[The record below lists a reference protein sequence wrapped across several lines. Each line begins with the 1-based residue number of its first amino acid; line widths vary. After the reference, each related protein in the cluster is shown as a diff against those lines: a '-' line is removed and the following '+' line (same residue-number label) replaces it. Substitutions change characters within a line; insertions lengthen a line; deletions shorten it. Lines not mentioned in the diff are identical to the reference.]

1 MIEKIE
7 YFTAGCPR
15 SQISG
20 KNLKKALGQLG
31 LEIEFESI
39 DDPKM
44 HEQHGVSAFPAIKI
58 NGEIK
63 TEGPFLS
70 VDDCKEI
77 LSDYV
82 EK

>member
-63 TEGPFLS
+63 SEGSFLS

-77 LSDYV
+77 LSVYV